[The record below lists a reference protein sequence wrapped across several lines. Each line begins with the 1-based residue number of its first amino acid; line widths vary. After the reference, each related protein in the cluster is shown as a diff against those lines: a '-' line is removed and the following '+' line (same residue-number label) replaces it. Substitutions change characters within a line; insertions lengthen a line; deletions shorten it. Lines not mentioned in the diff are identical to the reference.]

1 MWLFFPWGVLQVNIL
16 PDVIFWNHRLSE
28 LPRFIVKTSWI
39 SVGALNHDRRVDNLS
54 TELAPNNSHPVFGT
68 NSNPER
74 TGRDPWVSA
83 EHIFVFFLFF
93 CPSTQQPLHSQWSK
107 ELLKERHNS
116 KNTGC
121 ISVCGAKTQ
130 TAGLRYSEQA
140 EHQQKTEWNLIKT
153 PPLQIFTP
161 DCFYCCTSWKYPIRI
176 GLHKKRCVKVASF
189 FNVCFSSRATLT
201 PAQPMQAGWRAPE
214 FSNVPYHLVITW

>member
-1 MWLFFPWGVLQVNIL
+1 MTFAHWGKVPARHLRLKLSLFKRTLHLGYFKRYDCFSHEECCRSTFFLTLFFWS
-16 PDVIFWNHRLSE
+16 HRLSE
-28 LPRFIVKTSWI
+28 LPRFSVKTSWI
-39 SVGALNHDRRVDNLS
+39 SAGALNYDRRVDNFS

-83 EHIFVFFLFF
+83 EHIFVYFLFF
-93 CPSTQQPLHSQWSK
+93 LPSAQQPLHSQWSK
-107 ELLKERHNS
+107 ELLKERHKS

-140 EHQQKTEWNLIKT
+140 EHQQKTEWNLLKT
-153 PPLQIFTP
+153 PPPQMFTP
-161 DCFYCCTSWKYPIRI
+161 DCF
-176 GLHKKRCVKVASF
+176 
-189 FNVCFSSRATLT
+189 
-201 PAQPMQAGWRAPE
+201 
-214 FSNVPYHLVITW
+214 